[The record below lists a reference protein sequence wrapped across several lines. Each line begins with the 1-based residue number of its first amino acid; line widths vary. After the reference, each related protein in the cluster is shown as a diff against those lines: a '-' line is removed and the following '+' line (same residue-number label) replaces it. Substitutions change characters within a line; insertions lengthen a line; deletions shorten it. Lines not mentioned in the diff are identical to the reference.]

1 MIHSTYFNGRSPNM
15 TPLKVSALATESCS
29 MNSTK
34 AKRVGWVSSPAMR
47 TNLTSPT
54 CLKNSSS
61 CSAVVVCGYAVEG
74 RRWAAMKPNC
84 WIGGWVKG
92 RHVPESWGCR
102 RTRSSWFRRFWK
114 GRRCPWGV
122 AVPKPRLR
130 GPDWRAS
137 GSLWG
142 GSAERHKQV
151 HLGPENIHY
160 ISRRFNFV
168 VLFVCYLF

>member
-1 MIHSTYFNGRSPNM
+1 MFLDDDEKLNFSTYFSGRSPNI
-15 TPLKVSALATESCS
+15 TPLKVNALATESCS

-61 CSAVVVCGYAVEG
+61 CSAVVVCGDAAEG
-74 RRWAAMKPNC
+74 QSWAAMGPS
-84 WIGGWVKG
+84 WRLGVRVGG
-92 RHVPESWGCR
+92 RHLPESWGCR
-102 RTRSSWFRRFWK
+102 RTRSSWSRRFWK
-114 GRRCPWGV
+114 GRRCPWG
-122 AVPKPRLR
+122 AAGPGPRLR

-142 GSAERHKQV
+142 GSAERHQQV
-151 HLGPENIHY
+151 HPRK
-160 ISRRFNFV
+160 STSFF
-168 VLFVCYLF
+168 YL